1 MGCDN
6 TREQNT
12 VLMENRVQSLRLS
25 KPAIRVAITG
35 AAGQIGGFLTHMIA
49 QGNMFGPS
57 QRVILQLI
65 ELPAAE

>member
-6 TREQNT
+6 PREQDT
-12 VLMENRVQSLRLS
+12 VLMENRVQSLRPS

-49 QGNMFGPS
+49 QGNMFGPG
-57 QRVILQLI
+57 QRVIL
-65 ELPAAE
+65 

>member
-6 TREQNT
+6 PREQNT
-12 VLMENRVQSLRLS
+12 VLMENRAHSIKLS

-57 QRVILQLI
+57 
-65 ELPAAE
+65 